1 MFLDLWL
8 RNRWSAVGFW
18 VHLVSTEGSSILGS
32 STLPPGHRRHD
43 GPWCRECLIPS
54 WSSMRSPESF
64 LNYLIPVNVV
74 NWSWNCW
81 RGWLRQSSKSSHLH
95 GHCWVLAGHRLDGLD
110 GLDGLDRVSPRRFNP
125 RCPPHCSASSAQ
137 GELEHAEDGDMTTPA
152 VTLQHV
158 LSGVHPGV
166 KGLAQGETER
176 HWKYIYIYTCLHMFT
191 FHIYWLG

>member
-95 GHCWVLAGHRLDGLD
+95 GHCWVLAGHRLDRLD
-110 GLDGLDRVSPRRFNP
+110 GLDGLDPIFLRPSWTATVSESGRWPQFAYNP
-125 RCPPHCSASSAQ
+125 IIY
-137 GELEHAEDGDMTTPA
+137 
-152 VTLQHV
+152 
-158 LSGVHPGV
+158 SGQFCYQSLPIGAFRGFRNHPC
-166 KGLAQGETER
+166 Q
-176 HWKYIYIYTCLHMFT
+176 
-191 FHIYWLG
+191 